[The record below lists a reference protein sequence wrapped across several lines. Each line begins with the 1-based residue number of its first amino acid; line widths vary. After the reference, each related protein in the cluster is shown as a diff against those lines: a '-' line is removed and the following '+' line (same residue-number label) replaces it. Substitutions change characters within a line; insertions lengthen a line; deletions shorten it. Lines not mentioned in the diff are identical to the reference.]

1 MPEQF
6 QSTDGADLLHPED
19 RIQQAN
25 LYKLAETAKDGETLT
40 AEYRMRSNNNDWH
53 WFLERDMVFERG
65 TKGKPQ
71 QLIGIIIDITER
83 KQLEAE
89 LERLATIDSLTG
101 VFNRRQLASLATVE
115 LERAH
120 RYGHPTSVVMLDIDF
135 FKKINDTY
143 GHVTGDSVLAGLAQ
157 LLTEIARTSD
167 LVARFGGEEFVLI
180 LPETNLIDA
189 QDVAERI
196 HKKVA
201 DTPFIVDGHAIRIT
215 VSLGV
220 TSSERSGQ
228 DFESLLKDA
237 DRLLYQAKQS
247 GRNRV
252 ISHN

>member
-1 MPEQF
+1 
-6 QSTDGADLLHPED
+6 
-19 RIQQAN
+19 
-25 LYKLAETAKDGETLT
+25 
-40 AEYRMRSNNNDWH
+40 
-53 WFLERDMVFERG
+53 
-65 TKGKPQ
+65 
-71 QLIGIIIDITER
+71 
-83 KQLEAE
+83 
-89 LERLATIDSLTG
+89 
-101 VFNRRQLASLATVE
+101 
-115 LERAH
+115 
-120 RYGHPTSVVMLDIDF
+120 
-135 FKKINDTY
+135 
-143 GHVTGDSVLAGLAQ
+143 
-157 LLTEIARTSD
+157 LTEIARTSD

-196 HKKVA
+196 RKKVA

-228 DFESLLKDA
+228 DFESLLKEA